1 MGQKVNPLSIRVQ
14 SSTRYFDHAWYSD
27 YFFSKLIS
35 VDIALFRYLN
45 TFLKLLKLPTGRVSI
60 YHLPKTTKLYSFF
73 CYPKQSREYK
83 SKLFNISSG
92 LSRFKSKL
100 SSNIPVKSLSKPT
113 SQKNLE
119 NKISS
124 LNGDPLLFQKIMEKQ
139 HVSQPSVDSRISLG
153 IYNFIKSK
161 SHTSDLQKLTNKH
174 LESKAF
180 SAQEHLEYIKNLSG
194 THQSINQFLNLLET
208 KKSFDFSQQLSH
220 SFLNLDV
227 MSPKKSP
234 QEILFILHQVLLM
247 SKSLKT
253 PYTLTKKHSQ
263 NNTISEMNSLLKY
276 NQSLETNISKFLN
289 SESTLIP
296 FQVQSEWQD
305 AGYFADEI
313 VFLLERRISFRHI
326 KNRLLKQFSL
336 NPHVQG
342 VRITC
347 SGRVGGKSK
356 KAQRA
361 RVDSIKYGQ
370 TSLHVFS
377 SQIDF
382 AVRTAHTALGSTGVK
397 VWICYTPRK

>member
-14 SSTRYFDHAWYSD
+14 SSTRSFDHAWYSD
-27 YFFSKLIS
+27 HFFSKLIS
-35 VDIALFRYLN
+35 IDIALFRYLN
-45 TFLKLLKLPTGRVSI
+45 TFLKLLKLPMGRFSI

-83 SKLFNISSG
+83 SKIFNISSG
-92 LSRFKSKL
+92 LSRFKTKFTSNTPVNPFSK
-100 SSNIPVKSLSKPT
+100 STYHNIL
-113 SQKNLE
+113 
-119 NKISS
+119 
-124 LNGDPLLFQKIMEKQ
+124 GDPVLFQKIIE
-139 HVSQPSVDSRISLG
+139 SQKSSQLSLESRVSLG

-161 SHTSDLQKLTNKH
+161 SHTSHLQKISTPYSL
-174 LESKAF
+174 
-180 SAQEHLEYIKNLSG
+180 QYIKNLSG
-194 THQSINQFLNLLET
+194 TNQSMNQLVNTLEA
-208 KKSFDFSQQLSH
+208 KKSFDFSHQLSH
-220 SFLNLDV
+220 SFLDSNFVSTKNSIL
-227 MSPKKSP
+227 ST
-234 QEILFILHQVLLM
+234 QEILLILNRVLLM
-247 SKSLKT
+247 SNILKI
-253 PYTLTKKHSQ
+253 PYTLNKKYNNFLQ
-263 NNTISEMNSLLKY
+263 NNTFSELHSPVKY
-276 NQSLETNISKFLN
+276 NKSLEINISKFLN
-289 SESTLIP
+289 SDITLIP

-313 VFLLERRISFRHI
+313 VFLLERRISFRQI
-326 KNRLLKQFSL
+326 KNRLLKQFAL

-397 VWICYTPRK
+397 VWICYTPSKKS

>member
-1 MGQKVNPLSIRVQ
+1 MGQKVNPLSVRVQ

-27 YFFSKLIS
+27 YFFPKLIS
-35 VDIALFRYLN
+35 IDIALFRYLN
-45 TFLKLLKLPTGRVSI
+45 TFLKLLKLPTGRFSI

-83 SKLFNISSG
+83 SKIFNISSG
-92 LSRFKSKL
+92 LSRFKTKF
-100 SSNIPVKSLSKPT
+100 SSNIPVKTFSNPT
-113 SQKNLE
+113 YHNIL
-119 NKISS
+119 
-124 LNGDPLLFQKIMEKQ
+124 GDPLLFQKIIEKQ
-139 HVSQPSVDSRISLG
+139 KVSQSALDSRVSLG

-161 SHTSDLQKLTNKH
+161 SYTSDLQKLTRTNS
-174 LESKAF
+174 L
-180 SAQEHLEYIKNLSG
+180 QYIKNLSG
-194 THQSINQFLNLLET
+194 THQSINQLVNSLET
-208 KKSFDFSQQLSH
+208 KKSFDFSHQLSH
-220 SFLNLDV
+220 SFLNLDFT
-227 MSPKKSP
+227 STKNSTLST
-234 QEILFILHQVLLM
+234 QEILLILNQVLLV
-247 SKSLKT
+247 SKILKT
-253 PYTLTKKHSQ
+253 PYTLHKKYNTSPQ
-263 NNTISEMNSLLKY
+263 NNTLSEFDSLVKY
-276 NQSLETNISKFLN
+276 NKSLETNISKFLN
-289 SESTLIP
+289 SDITLIP

-313 VFLLERRISFRHI
+313 VFLLERRISFRQI

-397 VWICYTPRK
+397 VWICYTPSKKS

>member
-14 SSTRYFDHAWYSD
+14 SETRSFDHAWYSD
-27 YFFSKLIS
+27 HFFSKLIS
-35 VDIALFRYLN
+35 IDIALFRYLN
-45 TFLKLLKLPTGRVSI
+45 TFLKLLKLPAGRFSI

-83 SKLFNISSG
+83 SKIFNISSG
-92 LSRFKSKL
+92 LSRFKTKFT
-100 SSNIPVKSLSKPT
+100 SNTPVKTFSKPT
-113 SQKNLE
+113 HHNIL
-119 NKISS
+119 
-124 LNGDPLLFQKIMEKQ
+124 GDPVLFQKIIENQKN
-139 HVSQPSVDSRISLG
+139 SQPSLESRVSLG

-161 SHTSDLQKLTNKH
+161 LHTSQLQKASTPYSL
-174 LESKAF
+174 
-180 SAQEHLEYIKNLSG
+180 QYIKNLSV
-194 THQSINQFLNLLET
+194 TNQSMNQLVNTLET
-208 KKSFDFSQQLSH
+208 KKSFDFSHQLSH
-220 SFLNLDV
+220 SFLDPNFVSTKNSIL
-227 MSPKKSP
+227 ST
-234 QEILFILHQVLLM
+234 QEILLILNRVLLVANT
-247 SKSLKT
+247 LKT
-253 PYTLTKKHSQ
+253 PYTLDK
-263 NNTISEMNSLLKY
+263 KY
-276 NQSLETNISKFLN
+276 NNFLQNSTFSELQSPVKYNKSLETNISKFLN
-289 SESTLIP
+289 SDITLIP

-313 VFLLERRISFRHI
+313 VFLLERRISFRQI

-397 VWICYTPRK
+397 VWICYTPSKKS

>member
-14 SSTRYFDHAWYSD
+14 SSTRSFDHAWYSD
-27 YFFSKLIS
+27 HFFSKLIS
-35 VDIALFRYLN
+35 IDIALFRYLN
-45 TFLKLLKLPTGRVSI
+45 TFLKLLKLPIGRFSI

-83 SKLFNISSG
+83 SKIFNISSG
-92 LSRFKSKL
+92 LSRFKTKFA
-100 SSNIPVKSLSKPT
+100 SNIPVKTFHNIL
-113 SQKNLE
+113 
-119 NKISS
+119 
-124 LNGDPLLFQKIMEKQ
+124 GDPLLFQKIIEKQ
-139 HVSQPSVDSRISLG
+139 KAVQSSMESGVSLG
-153 IYNFIKSK
+153 MYNFIKSK
-161 SHTSDLQKLTNKH
+161 LDVSDFQKVSRPYSLQYVKNISGANQSMNQLVKS
-174 LESKAF
+174 LES
-180 SAQEHLEYIKNLSG
+180 
-194 THQSINQFLNLLET
+194 

-220 SFLNLDV
+220 SFLDPNFVSTKNSIL
-227 MSPKKSP
+227 ST
-234 QEILFILHQVLLM
+234 QEILLILNRVLCV
-247 SKSLKT
+247 SNILKT
-253 PYTLTKKHSQ
+253 PYTLNKKYSNFLQ
-263 NNTISEMNSLLKY
+263 NNSFSEFQSPLKY
-276 NQSLETNISKFLN
+276 NKSLETNISKFLN
-289 SESTLIP
+289 SDITLIP

-313 VFLLERRISFRHI
+313 VFLLERRISFRQI

-382 AVRTAHTALGSTGVK
+382 AVRTAHTALGSMGVK
-397 VWICYTPRK
+397 VWICYTPLKKL

>member
-14 SSTRYFDHAWYSD
+14 SSTRHFDHAWYSD
-27 YFFSKLIS
+27 HFFSKLIS
-35 VDIALFRYLN
+35 IDIALIRYIN
-45 TFLKLLKLPTGRVSI
+45 TFLKLLKLPTGRFSI

-83 SKLFNISSG
+83 SKIFNISSG
-92 LSRFKSKL
+92 LSRVKTKF
-100 SSNIPVKSLSKPT
+100 SSHTPVKTFSKPT
-113 SQKNLE
+113 YHNIL
-119 NKISS
+119 
-124 LNGDPLLFQKIMEKQ
+124 GDPILFQKIIEK
-139 HVSQPSVDSRISLG
+139 SRLSPLSLESKVSLG
-153 IYNFIKSK
+153 IYNFIKSQL
-161 SHTSDLQKLTNKH
+161 HTSDLPKS
-174 LESKAF
+174 SKTYLL
-180 SAQEHLEYIKNLSG
+180 QYIQNLSG
-194 THQSINQFLNLLET
+194 ANHSINQLVSPFET
-208 KKSFDFSQQLSH
+208 KKSFDFSHQLSH
-220 SFLNLDV
+220 SFLDPTLVSTKNSIL
-227 MSPKKSP
+227 ST
-234 QEILFILHQVLLM
+234 QEILLTLNRVLLV
-247 SKSLKT
+247 SSIFKT
-253 PYTLTKKHSQ
+253 PYNLTKKYSNFLQ
-263 NNTISEMNSLLKY
+263 DNTFSEPDSPLKY
-276 NQSLETNISKFLN
+276 NKSLETNISKFLN
-289 SESTLIP
+289 SDITLIP

-313 VFLLERRISFRHI
+313 VFLLERRISFRQI

-342 VRITC
+342 VRITS

-397 VWICYTPRK
+397 VWICYTPSKKS